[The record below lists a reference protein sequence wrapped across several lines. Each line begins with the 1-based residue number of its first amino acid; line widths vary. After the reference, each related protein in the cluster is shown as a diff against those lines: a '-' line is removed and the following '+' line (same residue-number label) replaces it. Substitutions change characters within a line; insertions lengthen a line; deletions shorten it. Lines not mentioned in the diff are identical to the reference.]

1 MKASTLRKNAVK
13 KEDGEESSDLSSDD
27 DADEIGSDDVDSDDL
42 EFLGGDD
49 GEMDAEIPEQSD
61 FVHL

>member
-1 MKASTLRKNAVK
+1 MGENG
-13 KEDGEESSDLSSDD
+13 EEEESSDLSSDD
-27 DADEIGSDDVDSDDL
+27 DADEIDSDDVDSDDL

-49 GEMDAEIPEQSD
+49 GEMDAEIPQQSD

>member
-1 MKASTLRKNAVK
+1 MLRKNAVK
-13 KEDGEESSDLSSDD
+13 KGDGEEESSDLSSDD
-27 DADEIGSDDVDSDDL
+27 DVDEIGSDDIDSDDL

-49 GEMDAEIPEQSD
+49 GEMDAEIPQQSD